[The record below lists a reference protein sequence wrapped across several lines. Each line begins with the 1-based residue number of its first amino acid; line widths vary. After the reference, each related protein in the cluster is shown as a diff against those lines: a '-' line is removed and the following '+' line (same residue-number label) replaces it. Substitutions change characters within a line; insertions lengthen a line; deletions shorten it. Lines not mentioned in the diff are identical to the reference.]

1 MKRTYRWDE
10 KLGQMIE
17 VTPQRTVESHYV
29 QPDFEPFQSP
39 DQAII
44 TSRTQWREHLKST
57 DSVEFGHSDMKAQ
70 QQNWNKRQAA
80 HAERVDRAKQ
90 YVKEYDRPQE
100 VRDYRPSNLN
110 VEVANKLHGRPTP
123 NRVEMIK
130 LTLET
135 AREMNRRGR

>member
-10 KLGQMIE
+10 KQGKMIE
-17 VTPQRTVESHYV
+17 VTPQRSVDVHYV

-39 DQAII
+39 DQAVI
-44 TSRTQWREHLKST
+44 TSRTQWREHLKAT

-70 QQNWNKRQAA
+70 QESWNKRQEQ
-80 HAERVDRAKQ
+80 HRERVDRAKQ

-100 VRDYRPSNLN
+100 VREYKRSNLN
-110 VEVANKLHGRPTP
+110 VEMANKLHGRPTP

-130 LTLET
+130 LTMET
-135 AREMNRRGR
+135 AKEMQKRGR